1 MTLTFWGLGGGC
13 KSVCWGQ
20 GGSEVVVITGVPLL
34 AHSETLNNST
44 MAAAAAYIDTMLKE
58 QEKY

>member
-1 MTLTFWGLGGGC
+1 MYFRCLLLL
-13 KSVCWGQ
+13 VLECWGQ